1 MSEYQHIDKRLE
13 EIHALMTQ
21 SYPSKKG
28 YDREG
33 LHAETDEIMAELL
46 ELEGF
51 ESTAR
56 LCREIHQRSWY
67 A

>member
-21 SYPSKKG
+21 SYPPKNG
-28 YDREG
+28 YDCEG

>member
-21 SYPSKKG
+21 SYPPKKG
-28 YDREG
+28 YNCEG

-51 ESTAR
+51 GRIAR